1 MSKLPQ
7 ATPDRKTAFMG
18 SYLSNK
24 RVCVTGGAGFLGRVV
39 CRRLR
44 ELGVADLFVPRS
56 TQYDLTEPETVRA
69 LFKQTEPDI
78 VIHLA
83 AEVGGIGANRRSPG
97 RFFFANMAMGLNLI
111 EEARRRG
118 IDKFVQVGTACSYP
132 EKCKVPFHEDRLRDG
147 YPDKTNAPYGI
158 AKRALGVMLDA
169 YREQYEFKGIYLIP
183 ANLFGPEDN
192 FNLETS
198 HVIPALIRKFCD
210 AVDNDIQAVR
220 CWGSGK
226 VTREFL
232 YVDDA
237 AEDIVT
243 ATSRYDGPQAI
254 NLG

>member
-1 MSKLPQ
+1 MNC
-7 ATPDRKTAFMG
+7 G
-18 SYLSNK
+18 SF
-24 RVCVTGGAGFLGRVV
+24 A
-39 CRRLR
+39 
-44 ELGVADLFVPRS
+44 
-56 TQYDLTEPETVRA
+56 
-69 LFKQTEPDI
+69 
-78 VIHLA
+78 
-83 AEVGGIGANRRSPG
+83 IGANRRSAG

-132 EKCKVPFHEDRLRDG
+132 EKCKVPFHEDHLRDG

-169 YREQYEFKGIYLIP
+169 YREQYDFKGIYLIP

-237 AEDIVT
+237 AEAIVT

-254 NLG
+254 NLGTGRDISIADLATLIAKLCGFHGKIIWDTSRPDGQRCRQLDTRLASRLLHWQAKVDLEEGLGRTLAWWRSQQ